1 MTSSADRQY
10 PPSSPPASAPTQRVL
25 LPSFEPTASF
35 ASVSGRKSSFSS
47 PFKHRTPSRKRT
59 RADTPTDDRASTP
72 SRQRIVPSEDG
83 DDIASRLPPL
93 QTFYPTPAPTSSAS
107 LNASSPSKA
116 TSAFTTDGV
125 DENIFLHEP
134 QQQIVRAPLSTVVL
148 ARVPRNG
155 AELTLGRSSNSS
167 SIVLSRTN
175 KLISRVHVATRY
187 ISSANA
193 IEVRCLGWN
202 GARVGTPTREY
213 ALAKGENVEIAADV
227 NVIIDVCGERARVEV
242 VADVEDDETDD
253 EIFVSE
259 KARDATISDR
269 DASPEEQSD
278 DPKVGFKI
286 WEDREEN
293 SGKGVDKK
301 ENITASFKSASH
313 RHANAEQSPVQS
325 TVHIKIDSPSIMTA
339 GGIPSEAGE
348 VASPVPIAPVETG
361 ENTQTPVP
369 KLKPSKPETDLNKLK
384 IHIIAHLAYSRL
396 ASTPLSELRSS
407 LPITNTL
414 PVEILRTIIKRIP
427 CVGVIQRQGKDA
439 SGKRLEEQYYYIPEH
454 DDDEYRRAAVEE
466 LRGHPGIRSCRKV
479 HKQYFWRKPA
489 LK

>member
-1 MTSSADRQY
+1 MTLKAGRQY
-10 PPSSPPASAPTQRVL
+10 PPSSPPAAAPTQRAL

-35 ASVSGRKSSFSS
+35 SSVSGRKSSSSS
-47 PFKHRTPSRKRT
+47 PFKHRTPSRKRA
-59 RADTPTDDRASTP
+59 RADTPTDGLSSTP
-72 SRQRIVPSEDG
+72 SRQRIVPSED

-116 TSAFTTDGV
+116 PRAFTSDG
-125 DENIFLHEP
+125 DEDNIFIDAP
-134 QQQIVRAPLSTVVL
+134 QQPIIRAPLSTVLL

-167 SIVLSRTN
+167 SVVLSRTN

-202 GARVGTPTREY
+202 GARVGTPTGEY

-253 EIFVSE
+253 EIFVSH

-278 DPKVGFKI
+278 PKVGFKI

-293 SGKGVDKK
+293 GGKGVDKK
-301 ENITASFKSASH
+301 ENIPAALSMSASH
-313 RHANAEQSPVQS
+313 RQCNADQS
-325 TVHIKIDSPSIMTA
+325 TAQSTTAIKIASPSITTS
-339 GGIPSEAGE
+339 GVIPSEVRE
-348 VASPVPIAPVETG
+348 ASPVETG
-361 ENTQTPVP
+361 EYTPIPVP
-369 KLKPSKPETDLNKLK
+369 TPKPSKPEPDLNKLK

-396 ASTPLSELRSS
+396 SSTPLSELRSS

-414 PVEILRTIIKRIP
+414 PVEILRTIIKSIP

-439 SGKRLEEQYYYIPEH
+439 SGKRLEEHYYYTPEH
-454 DDDEYRRAAVEE
+454 DEDEHRRAAVEE

>member
-1 MTSSADRQY
+1 MTSRADRQY
-10 PPSSPPASAPTQRVL
+10 PPSSPPASAPTQRAL

-35 ASVSGRKSSFSS
+35 ASVSGRKSSSSS
-47 PFKHRTPSRKRT
+47 PFKHRTPSRKRV
-59 RADTPTDDRASTP
+59 RADTPSDDRACTP
-72 SRQRIVPSEDG
+72 SRQRILPSED

-116 TSAFTTDGV
+116 TRAFTPDG
-125 DENIFLHEP
+125 DEDNIFLDVP
-134 QQQIVRAPLSTVVL
+134 QQPIIRAPLSTVVL

-202 GARVGTPTREY
+202 GARVGTPTGEY
-213 ALAKGENVEIAADV
+213 ALAKGESIEIAADV

-242 VADVEDDETDD
+242 VADAEDDETDD

-259 KARDATISDR
+259 KAGDATISDR
-269 DASPEEQSD
+269 DASPEEQS

-293 SGKGVDKK
+293 SGNGVDKK
-301 ENITASFKSASH
+301 ENIPAAVSKSASH
-313 RHANAEQSPVQS
+313 RYGNADPSPAQS
-325 TVHIKIDSPSIMTA
+325 TTAINIAGPSIMTSA
-339 GGIPSEAGE
+339 GVIPSEAGE
-348 VASPVPIAPVETG
+348 ASPAPIVPVETG
-361 ENTQTPVP
+361 ENTPTPVP
-369 KLKPSKPETDLNKLK
+369 KPNPSKPETDLNKLK

-414 PVEILRTIIKRIP
+414 PVEILRTIIKSIR

-454 DDDEYRRAAVEE
+454 DEDEHRRAAVEE